1 MRSADGGQL
10 IERRSAPPPGQL
22 QRGGGRVCGMGGGG
36 RRGKYRRGWLVEV
49 GGEGGV
55 EGYYRERRGLSTS
68 FIADSSLPPSLWQ
81 MDFHNA
87 ETM

>member
-1 MRSADGGQL
+1 MRSAVGGQL
-10 IERRSAPPPGQL
+10 IERRCAPPPGRL
-22 QRGGGRVCGMGGGG
+22 QRGGGGGGEVNTG
-36 RRGKYRRGWLVEV
+36 EVGWLGWEV
-49 GGEGGV
+49 RGGV
-55 EGYYRERRGLSTS
+55 VEGHCRERRGLSAG

>member
-1 MRSADGGQL
+1 MKGVVLRLRGTYRGV
-10 IERRSAPPPGQL
+10 GK
-22 QRGGGRVCGMGGGG
+22 GGGEVNTGEV
-36 RRGKYRRGWLVEV
+36 GWLGWEVMRGAGV
-49 GGEGGV
+49 GGGGV
-55 EGYYRERRGLSTS
+55 EGHCRERRGLSAG